1 MAEQNVIDT
10 YGPVE
15 LFSEM
20 FDEFGPQR
28 TAGLVGWA
36 VIIGALAGPGQSLPE
51 IRDRVIALG
60 FAKSSVYR
68 AAADIK
74 RFRQRLEKKRGL
86 RMSMDD
92 VIREISDTALQHRV
106 DVVQLA

>member
-36 VIIGALAGPGQSLPE
+36 VIVGAVAGAGESLPE
-51 IRDRVIALG
+51 IRDRLIALG

-74 RFRQRLEKKRGL
+74 RFRRRLEKKRGVT
-86 RMSMDD
+86 MSMDD
-92 VIREISDTALQHRV
+92 VIREISDTSSQKREKVLQ
-106 DVVQLA
+106 LT